1 MRNRIFFK
9 LLVAFAVVI
18 AAATVTLDFEV
29 RRAWEASVRQQIEQH
44 LRQKAAMFANRV
56 QDNHDHPV
64 QQITNQAAQS
74 AGARATV
81 IDKSGKVLA
90 DSEADPATME
100 NHATRPEFVSA
111 LKGTV
116 GSDTRR
122 SHTVGVPFLYIAVPI
137 PGGAVRRTLME
148 QH

>member
-29 RRAWEASVRQQIEQH
+29 RRAWEASVRQQIEQN

-56 QDNHDHPV
+56 QDNHDPPV

-81 IDKSGKVLA
+81 IDNSG
-90 DSEADPATME
+90 
-100 NHATRPEFVSA
+100 
-111 LKGTV
+111 
-116 GSDTRR
+116 
-122 SHTVGVPFLYIAVPI
+122 
-137 PGGAVRRTLME
+137 
-148 QH
+148 